1 VLPVVELIV
10 DEPTA
15 RTTWRLLPYAKK
27 FAAEKKDTPVFA
39 TPEAADV
46 LAEGCPNTDANSFSV
61 VTSVLF
67 SAGPHWKSPTNAPA
81 VVDTEGTTVVKS
93 TSDTFTPGEI

>member
-39 TPEAADV
+39 TPEAAVV
-46 LAEGCPNTDANSFSV
+46 LAEGCPNTDAN
-61 VTSVLF
+61 
-67 SAGPHWKSPTNAPA
+67 
-81 VVDTEGTTVVKS
+81 
-93 TSDTFTPGEI
+93 